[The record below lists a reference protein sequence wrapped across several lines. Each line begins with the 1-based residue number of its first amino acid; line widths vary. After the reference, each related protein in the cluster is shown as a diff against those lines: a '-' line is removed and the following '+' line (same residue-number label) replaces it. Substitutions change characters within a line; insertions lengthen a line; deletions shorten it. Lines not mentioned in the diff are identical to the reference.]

1 MTASF
6 ALRRLP
12 FTLAALALGVALVV
26 GGCAGAS
33 KPGSPRADAPQP
45 ATLPA
50 GAALNRPDC
59 PDNSNLLPGGLA
71 PLERSIRGT
80 MGPEVL
86 APAAVGCLDRGSSV
100 ECNCGDERCRRNL
113 ERLCNG
119 FAKSTFKLEGRVA
132 TCLLDAPLAVLPQL
146 FVGENPPT
154 CQNPGS
160 CQRGESS
167 TCGPGLCCYVYQYSF
182 YCCRISPYD

>member
-1 MTASF
+1 ASPLSPRPEQKGTRAMTASF
-6 ALRRLP
+6 ALRRFP
-12 FTLAALALGVALVV
+12 CTLAALALGVALVV

-45 ATLPA
+45 ATPPA

-59 PDNSNLLPGGLA
+59 PDNSNQLPGGLA

-119 FAKSTFKLEGRVA
+119 FEKSTFKLEGSV
-132 TCLLDAPLAVLPQL
+132 
-146 FVGENPPT
+146 
-154 CQNPGS
+154 
-160 CQRGESS
+160 
-167 TCGPGLCCYVYQYSF
+167 
-182 YCCRISPYD
+182 